1 MSTVEQ
7 IVKNESV
14 EDVLTVFA
22 LGSATPTLDR
32 MFARYRYEVAA
43 SGELLQNICEIFR
56 KRCIGRP
63 PRACCNQRAKLE
75 SSKIHDRK
83 QIFLKNWAIN
93 PKIDGPFT

>member
-43 SGELLQNICEIFR
+43 SGELLQTY
-56 KRCIGRP
+56 
-63 PRACCNQRAKLE
+63 AKFFEKGVLADA
-75 SSKIHDRK
+75 KGPVAIK
-83 QIFLKNWAIN
+83 GPNWKA
-93 PKIDGPFT
+93 PKFMTENRYS